1 MPFPDA
7 VAIEYKDIR
16 IPFLEVNTREQWRN
30 FLSIWIMALM
40 FSFMTQT
47 TGIRLGV
54 EHDQKIDV
62 FYKIGLFADLNPGME
77 QRL

>member
-1 MPFPDA
+1 M
-7 VAIEYKDIR
+7 
-16 IPFLEVNTREQWRN
+16 
-30 FLSIWIMALM
+30 S
-40 FSFMTQT
+40 SFMTPT